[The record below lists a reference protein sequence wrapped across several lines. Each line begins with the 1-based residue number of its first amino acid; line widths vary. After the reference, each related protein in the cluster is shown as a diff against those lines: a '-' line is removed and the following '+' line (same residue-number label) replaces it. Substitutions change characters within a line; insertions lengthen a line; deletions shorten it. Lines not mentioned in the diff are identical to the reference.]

1 MKGEGIMFDNNRYV
15 TRGVNAEVDVRL
27 QLLMWSLIDKLNNGE
42 DTDIDYLQVFNICK
56 KDNKILIEHSQEVPE
71 YKKLYEIKNVNDIE
85 VNHKLKLFVIDDV
98 DHSTMLLAQE
108 Y

>member
-1 MKGEGIMFDNNRYV
+1 MFDNNRYV

-27 QLLMWSLIDKLNNGE
+27 QVIMWGLIDKLNE
-42 DTDIDYLQVFNICK
+42 SKDIEVDYLQVFNICK
-56 KDNKILIEHSQEVPE
+56 NQDKILLEHKQEVPE
-71 YKKLYEIKNVNDIE
+71 YQKLYEINNMLDIE
-85 VNHKLKLFVIDDV
+85 VNDKLKLFVIDDV